1 MTLELGFHYDEKV
14 DSLLKSAS
22 ASAKEKDF
30 NTAISVMKEALESIW
45 ISEVSFSPAKI
56 AKIIPYFQKA
66 GRYSDG
72 VAFADKYLIP
82 KLIEGYNEAGSTDR
96 AFICLYVAKVHEKL
110 ALNAKREKIKED
122 ETFFSNKAAE
132 MLNAYAKLIE
142 IGRIEDLKEEYQ
154 YMLELFGGDHSKWP
168 DAVLK
173 KFEQILK

>member
-1 MTLELGFHYDEKV
+1 MTVELGFHYDEKV
-14 DSLLKSAS
+14 DLLLKSAS
-22 ASAKEKDF
+22 ASAKENEFDA
-30 NTAISVMKEALESIW
+30 AISTMQKALENMW
-45 ISEVSFSPAKI
+45 VSDVTFSPANI

-82 KLIEGYNEAGSTDR
+82 KLVEGYNEAGSTDR
-96 AFICLYVAKVHEKL
+96 ALICLYVAKVHEKL

-132 MLNAYAKLIE
+132 MLNAYTKLME

-154 YMLELFGGDHSKWP
+154 QMLAVFGNDHGRWP
-168 DAVLK
+168 DTVLK
-173 KFEQILK
+173 KFEPILK